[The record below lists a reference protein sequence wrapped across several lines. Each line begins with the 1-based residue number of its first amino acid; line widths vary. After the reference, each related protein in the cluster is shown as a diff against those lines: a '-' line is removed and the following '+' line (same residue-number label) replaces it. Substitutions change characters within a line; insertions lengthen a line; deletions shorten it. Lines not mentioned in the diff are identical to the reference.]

1 MKSLRFC
8 MLTTFYP
15 PYSFGGDAI
24 GIQRLSRALVRRG
37 HHVTVVHD
45 TDAYNILHRGE
56 EPQVPDLDR
65 DEGVEVV
72 RLRSQLPGLSTLLT
86 QQLGR
91 PMVNG
96 RRIERLIA
104 DGKYDVV
111 NFHNVSLIGGPGIF
125 RYAGDAVTLYMAHE
139 HWLVCPMHVLWRHR
153 RERCDGR
160 ECFRCA
166 IAYKRPPQ
174 LWRKTAFLDQELQ
187 HVDAIIAMAKFIL
200 QLLFARLHR
209 FEDHSSDRTPT
220 L

>member
-1 MKSLRFC
+1 MTTLRFC

-37 HHVTVVHD
+37 HQVTVVHD
-45 TDAYNILHRGE
+45 TDAYNVLHRGV

-72 RLRSQLPGLSTLLT
+72 RLRSQMPGLSTLLT
-86 QQLGR
+86 QQSGR

-96 RRIERLIA
+96 RRIARLIA

-139 HWLVCPMHVLWRHR
+139 HWLVCPMHVLWRHH
-153 RERCDGR
+153 RERCTTGGTQ
-160 ECFRCA
+160 
-166 IAYKRPPQ
+166 KR
-174 LWRKTAFLDQELQ
+174 
-187 HVDAIIAMAKFIL
+187 
-200 QLLFARLHR
+200 
-209 FEDHSSDRTPT
+209 
-220 L
+220 